1 MNPLVIYIFSVLGA
15 AGLYCLMPQG
25 RSSLR
30 PLGQILL
37 AATGVGLAVTLC
49 PAGVTAQYIY
59 FYIFA
64 AIAVIG
70 SVRVVT
76 HPRPVYAA
84 LYFVLVVLSVA
95 GLFLIAGSEFLAAA
109 LVIVYAG
116 AILVTYLFVIML
128 AQQEGEADY
137 DAAAREPAMAVIAAF
152 ALLATILALATSEA
166 PAPGP
171 ETLTLESDS
180 AAVGVELYT
189 NHLVSLELAAI
200 LLLVAMVGAIT
211 VAMKQFPAQQE
222 GD

>member
-1 MNPLVIYIFSVLGA
+1 MA
-15 AGLYCLMPQG
+15 AM
-25 RSSLR
+25 
-30 PLGQILL
+30 
-37 AATGVGLAVTLC
+37 AVGLGVTLW
-49 PAGVTAQYIY
+49 PSPVTAQYVY

-95 GLFLIAGSEFLAAA
+95 GLFLIVGSEFLAAA
-109 LVIVYAG
+109 LVVVYAG

-128 AQQEGEADY
+128 AQQGGAADY
-137 DAAAREPAMAVIAAF
+137 DVAAREPALAVIAAF
-152 ALLATILALATSEA
+152 ALLAAILALATSEV
-166 PAPGP
+166 PVPGP
-171 ETLTLESDS
+171 ETLTLESNS
-180 AAVGVELYT
+180 AAVGMELYSY
-189 NHLVSLELAAI
+189 HLVSLELAAV

-211 VAMKQFPAQQE
+211 VAMKQLPAQPE